1 MNRLLKLTA
10 IIEAATGLALMAVP
24 SVVVQLLLG
33 GKISGASVPLGR
45 VGGFALLS
53 LGMACWPGGDPTATR
68 PLPSGQC

>member
-1 MNRLLKLTA
+1 MNRLLKLTT

-45 VGGFALLS
+45 VYSRWGWRVGRHTT
-53 LGMACWPGGDPTATR
+53 PEATR
-68 PLPSGQC
+68 PLSSAQC